1 MLLAGISLRERE
13 HRGSLYL
20 RSNRVCSC
28 LHVEVAHFLERPAT
42 GTLGTHDSDTLRR
55 SRSAGLF
62 PVDQPSVDCT
72 THITVY
78 TYRHASNCHTR
89 ARRKAAHERHPPAVT
104 LTHLGGEL
112 STFGGGTHW
121 GSAFAM
127 SLSLLSRVSSHTS
140 LYLGRFQFTRQVVLR
155 M

>member
-1 MLLAGISLRERE
+1 MHCQHRYRSLENLLAPRPVTKKIAG
-13 HRGSLYL
+13 
-20 RSNRVCSC
+20 
-28 LHVEVAHFLERPAT
+28 AHAGHQRICRPTRQSSVITRTA
-42 GTLGTHDSDTLRR
+42 GRLS
-55 SRSAGLF
+55 SFSAIPVAGL
-62 PVDQPSVDCT
+62 VVSGQ
-72 THITVY
+72 Y

-89 ARRKAAHERHPPAVT
+89 ARRKAAHERHPPAIT
-104 LTHLGGEL
+104 LTHLSGEL
-112 STFGGGTHW
+112 SMFGGGTHW